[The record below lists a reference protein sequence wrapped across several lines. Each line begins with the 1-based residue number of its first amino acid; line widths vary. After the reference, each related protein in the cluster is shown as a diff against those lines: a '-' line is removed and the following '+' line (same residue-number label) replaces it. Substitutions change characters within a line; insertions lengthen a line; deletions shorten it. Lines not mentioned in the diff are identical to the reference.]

1 MKHYPVRWDGRE
13 FQFGFGRFTSVDE
26 LREHFASRPVIG
38 GESGT
43 HTTFI
48 HVHVAIRTYVYM
60 YIHTYAVCIIVHCLL
75 RACICMHDI
84 YKQE

>member
-43 HTTFI
+43 CTMFI
-48 HVHVAIRTYVYM
+48 HVAIQVHVHVCTHVCSVHDM
-60 YIHTYAVCIIVHCLL
+60 YCLL
-75 RACICMHDI
+75 FV
-84 YKQE
+84 